1 MALLPGDV
9 MPDSTTQEG
18 DSCCARH
25 EEAAVSLQ
33 KSEALFRA
41 FFEANPVATIITS
54 PSGVIHM
61 VNPAFALSTDFT
73 AEDVVGRTAQELG
86 FWHSLEDR
94 QRMVEAIKERGFI
107 DNLESTFYGKNRR
120 RMTCLVSS
128 RAIQFEGELR
138 ILSIVQDVTEQRAAE
153 EALRKLD
160 QAKSD
165 FISTVAH
172 ELRTPL
178 IAVIG
183 YCELLENSADQP
195 LSEGQKNEYIAIIQ
209 SNAEMLN
216 RLVDDLLDVGRIQVG
231 RPLKMLRKATALA
244 GIIDK
249 AVDSQQMK
257 SRRHQILVVHDT
269 PLPQSVL
276 IDGNR
281 ILQVLNNLLDN
292 AIKYSPSGGIIKL
305 QTMTDSDTVTVSV
318 TDQGIG
324 MTPQQVE
331 NIFERFYR
339 AEFVNVA
346 TSGLGLGMS
355 IVKQVI
361 VDHGGEIAVASRLGE
376 GTTVSFTLPIKP

>member
-1 MALLPGDV
+1 MALLPGDE
-9 MPDSTTQEG
+9 MPDSSTQGG
-18 DSCCARH
+18 DSCARRG
-25 EEAAVSLQ
+25 EAEAALQ

-73 AEDVVGRTAQELG
+73 AEDVVGKTSQELG
-86 FWHSLEDR
+86 FWHSMEDR
-94 QRMVEAIKERGFI
+94 QRMVTAILERGFI
-107 DNLESTFYGKNRR
+107 DNLESTFYGKNRK

-183 YCELLENSADQP
+183 YCELLEKSADQP
-195 LSEGQKNEYIAIIQ
+195 LTETQKNEYITIIQ

-231 RPLKMLRKATALA
+231 RPLRMLRKATDLA
-244 GIIDK
+244 GIIEK
-249 AVDSQQMK
+249 AVDSQRMK
-257 SRRHQILVVHDT
+257 SRRHEILVVHGT
-269 PLPQSVL
+269 PLPQSL
-276 IDGNR
+276 SIDGNR
-281 ILQVLNNLLDN
+281 IIQVLNNLLDN
-292 AIKYSPSGGIIKL
+292 AIKYSPGGGIIKL

-324 MTPQQVE
+324 MTPEQVE
-331 NIFERFYR
+331 HIFERFYR
-339 AEFVNVA
+339 AEFVNLA